1 MAGDAAEEFQGAY
14 ALVIMFG
21 SIRYE
26 QAVYGSFPFWKRG
39 YAVLGRS
46 EGCLP
51 EWLEAMRRACQG
63 FGERPSGVE
72 SFRCHFAAPMS
83 RAHWMIVQ
91 ADSLGRDDQDR
102 PGATAFHALF
112 VTAWAYRRAG
122 AAPLAFVPAFRAD
135 WTSDDQDQI
144 LPQGSLKPAA
154 HRKSLAPDLD
164 PRIEPIVEALIQ
176 RRRAIVQTAAPADD
190 LVRSVW
196 RRLSGRTRR
205 RTSAATWAFS
215 DANRFD
221 FLATPRVG
229 GLALD
234 GSELVLHLDA
244 PQTRP

>member
-1 MAGDAAEEFQGAY
+1 
-14 ALVIMFG
+14 MFG

-46 EGCLP
+46 DGCLP
-51 EWLEAMRRACQG
+51 EWLDAMRHACQRL
-63 FGERPSGVE
+63 GERPSGIE
-72 SFRCHFAAPMS
+72 SFRSHFARPLG
-83 RAHWMIVQ
+83 RAHWMVVR

-112 VTAWAYRRAG
+112 VTAWSYRRAG
-122 AAPLAFVPAFRAD
+122 ATPLAFVPAFRAD
-135 WTSDDQDQI
+135 WTGDDQDRP
-144 LPQGSLKPAA
+144 LPQGALKPAVLG
-154 HRKSLAPDLD
+154 RGDPTEDLD
-164 PRIEPIVEALIQ
+164 PRIGPIVEALAR

-196 RRLSGRTRR
+196 RRLSGGTRR
-205 RTSAATWAFS
+205 RTSVATWAFG

-221 FLATPRVG
+221 FLATPRIG

-234 GSELVLHLDA
+234 GSELVLPLDA
-244 PQTRP
+244 AQTRSQ

>member
-1 MAGDAAEEFQGAY
+1 M
-14 ALVIMFG
+14 IG

-72 SFRCHFAAPMS
+72 SFRSHFATPMG
-83 RAHWMIVQ
+83 RARWMIVQ

-112 VTAWAYRRAG
+112 VTAWAYRWAG
-122 AAPLAFVPAFRAD
+122 ACPLAFVPAFRDD
-135 WTSDDQDQI
+135 WTGDDQDRP
-144 LPQGSLKPAA
+144 LPQGALRPVAIRQSP
-154 HRKSLAPDLD
+154 SPDPD
-164 PRIEPIVEALIQ
+164 PRVGPIVEALTR
-176 RRRAIVQTAAPADD
+176 RRRAIVQTSAPADD

-196 RRLSGRTRR
+196 RRLPGSARR
-205 RTSAATWAFS
+205 RTSVATWAFG
-215 DANRFD
+215 DANKFD
-221 FLATPRVG
+221 FLATPRIGV
-229 GLALD
+229 LALD
-234 GSELVLHLDA
+234 GSELVLPLDA
-244 PQTRP
+244 PRIRSR